1 MCVCVCV
8 WNFYLLVGKVF
19 LFKSKFTF
27 SDTCYIV
34 AMTFG
39 SSVLTF
45 WSLFCMKVAVTTLLP

>member
-1 MCVCVCV
+1 MCV

-19 LFKSKFTF
+19 LFKNKFTF
-27 SDTCYIV
+27 SDICYIV

-45 WSLFCMKVAVTTLLP
+45 WSLFCMKVTVTTLLP